1 MNEHSGWN
9 SKLTFVFAMI
19 GATIGIGNIWRFSY
33 VFYTNGGGSF
43 FIPYIIAI
51 LVMGIPFLILENG
64 LGFKYK
70 ESFSKLLHDINPKF
84 EIIAWMLV
92 LFVFIVAIYYMVIL
106 SWDFIYL
113 MNSFTFGW
121 GNDPSKF
128 FVTNVGGSSD
138 FANIGSIILPTFIG
152 IIILWALLW
161 IVSNNDVD
169 KGIGRISKVLMP
181 MLFIIMSFIL
191 FYSFTLPGFE
201 LGLKTLLT
209 PNWNALS
216 IIILLFILIIYV
228 NNVNRL
234 GNDIMENFENQK
246 FCQSCA
252 MPMTEELFGTNADGS
267 KNEDYCMYCFKDGE
281 FTSDMTMEE
290 MMNFCIEK
298 MVEVHPEIDR
308 DEASKMMN
316 EVFPQLK
323 RWAKD

>member
-1 MNEHSGWN
+1 
-9 SKLTFVFAMI
+9 
-19 GATIGIGNIWRFSY
+19 
-33 VFYTNGGGSF
+33 
-43 FIPYIIAI
+43 
-51 LVMGIPFLILENG
+51 
-64 LGFKYK
+64 
-70 ESFSKLLHDINPKF
+70 
-84 EIIAWMLV
+84 
-92 LFVFIVAIYYMVIL
+92 
-106 SWDFIYL
+106 
-113 MNSFTFGW
+113 
-121 GNDPSKF
+121 
-128 FVTNVGGSSD
+128 
-138 FANIGSIILPTFIG
+138 
-152 IIILWALLW
+152 LWALLW

-216 IIILLFILIIYV
+216 IIILLFILIIYI